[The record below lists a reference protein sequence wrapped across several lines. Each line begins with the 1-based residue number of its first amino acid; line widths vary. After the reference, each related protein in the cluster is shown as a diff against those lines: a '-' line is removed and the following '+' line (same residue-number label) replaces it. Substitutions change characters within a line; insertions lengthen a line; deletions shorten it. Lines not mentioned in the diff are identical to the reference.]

1 MRERKTEGTLS
12 VGKAIVMVGNE
23 GRKKRK
29 KKTNEPQLL
38 MMLRCWIPNLY
49 ARCDESSRSIVSLI
63 ERIF

>member
-1 MRERKTEGTLS
+1 
-12 VGKAIVMVGNE
+12 MVGNE